1 MDPIWYRWLVT
12 PGIHDDLIKVVD
24 DNAQVLSN
32 RDCCSVVFLHISFQ
46 PVEAFSLVMTGNP
59 AHRPIFVSGDET
71 VIIIGKVISLYHREL

>member
-32 RDCCSVVFLHISFQ
+32 RDCCSVVFLLISFQ
-46 PVEAFSLVMTGNP
+46 LVEAFSLVMPDNP
-59 AHRPIFVSGDET
+59 AHRPIFVSSGET
-71 VIIIGKVISLYHREL
+71 VTIIGKVISLYRRDL